1 MVLGH
6 DVLPEE
12 TTNEENLATVK
23 STTSVDDPLPNRP
36 NIDDQGMTDDR
47 NLRTSVKTANGDHV
61 DAASSRLSKDD
72 QATSAEENV
81 SASAKTTD
89 GDHVDAA
96 PSRLNKNDQATSAK
110 ENLRTSVK
118 TTNND
123 HVDATA
129 NRLSKDDQAMS
140 DDENLVTIFNTTNN
154 DHVNPLVSQCDQA
167 SDIQPFK
174 ACEDVVMATHQSN
187 SRRGKRSQDQSPQL
201 QHNVKR
207 RSKQL
212 HHQPQSRRRN
222 RPSLLEKVSSM
233 WSLWWM

>member
-1 MVLGH
+1 MLDVVRMVLGH
-6 DVLPEE
+6 DVFLEE

-23 STTSVDDPLPNRP
+23 FTTSVDDIDPVPNRP
-36 NIDDQGMTDDR
+36 SVHDHGMTDNR
-47 NLRTSVKTANGDHV
+47 KLRTTVETTNGDHV

-72 QATSAEENV
+72 QVTSAEE
-81 SASAKTTD
+81 K
-89 GDHVDAA
+89 
-96 PSRLNKNDQATSAK
+96 LK
-110 ENLRTSVK
+110 TSVK

-140 DDENLVTIFNTTNN
+140 DDENLVTIFNTTND
-154 DHVNPLVSQCDQA
+154 DHVNPLVSPCDQA
-167 SDIQPFK
+167 SDLQLFK
-174 ACEDVVMATHQSN
+174 ACGDVGLSTHQSN

-201 QHNVKR
+201 QRNVKR

-222 RPSLLEKVSSM
+222 RPSLLEKVGSVKFFRFCMNASIA
-233 WSLWWM
+233 WLT